1 MILCETTVNYF
12 EFIFQIYGLHYD
24 GDKGCYMKYNEQTGK
39 YDFYSQVIP
48 EETLEK
54 EKPKTYQKVRGVASW
69 S

>member
-1 MILCETTVNYF
+1 MHHYNKYLFN
-12 EFIFQIYGLHYD
+12 FQIYGLHYD
-24 GDKGCYMKYNEQTGK
+24 GQKGCYLKYNEQTGQ

-54 EKPKTYQKVRGVASW
+54 EKPKTYQKVRKMNSLQNFM